1 MYSTGEA
8 LSQPTFHTLEQHNM
22 TRINLELDDA
32 IIEDMDYWHR
42 RFFRC
47 WIGGDYG
54 DAYPHGRT
62 GCQQYQ
68 INSDF
73 VCANVGNRQ
82 RLRMFVI
89 SEFANFMANE
99 FDCSTSTVHKHMV
112 AHFGPKLETLN
123 DLLIIDAVDMFAEDL
138 EVSA

>member
-1 MYSTGEA
+1 
-8 LSQPTFHTLEQHNM
+8 M

-62 GCQQYQ
+62 GYQQSER
-68 INSDF
+68 NRHF
-73 VCANVGNRQ
+73 VCANAGNKA

-89 SEFANFMANE
+89 SEFAAFMASE

-112 AHFGPKLETLN
+112 AHFGPRLETLN
-123 DLLIIDAVDMFAEDL
+123 DLLIVDVLDMFEEDIADRFQPITL
-138 EVSA
+138 EGVSS